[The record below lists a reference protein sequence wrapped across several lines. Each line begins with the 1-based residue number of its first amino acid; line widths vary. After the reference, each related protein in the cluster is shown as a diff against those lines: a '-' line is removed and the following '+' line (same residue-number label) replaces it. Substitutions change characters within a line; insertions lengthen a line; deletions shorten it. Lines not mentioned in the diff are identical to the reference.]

1 MTGSNHS
8 PKPRRARRPA
18 TDIVHAGREPFAH
31 HGFVNTPVYRG
42 STVLFRS
49 VESFE
54 KRDQRYV
61 YGRRGTPTSEAAEAA
76 IALLE
81 GGART
86 WLAPSGAAAIATALL
101 SFTKAGDHILVADTV
116 YQPTRKICDGPLKRF
131 GVETTYYDPTIGAGI
146 AELMRPNTTLVYTES
161 PGSLTFE
168 VQDIPAIA
176 AAAHAAGAL
185 VALDNT
191 WASPLYFKPFSRGV
205 DISIQA
211 GTKYIVGHADA
222 MLGAVTVTEPLA
234 HKLAAEAGGLGICA
248 GTEEMYL
255 GLRGFRTLD
264 VRLERHWRSGLEIAE
279 WLERRPEVAR
289 VLHPAL
295 PSHPQ
300 HALWKRDFLGA
311 SGLFSIVLEPCSK
324 QAVAAMLEGLE
335 LFGMGA
341 SWGGYESLV
350 LPFDAA
356 RARSA
361 TQWQPEG
368 PTVRLHIGL
377 EDVGDLRADLEAGF
391 ARLAA
396 AGSAPVRA
404 QTRAQTR
411 AQARPPAKAQAT
423 TARARKGGRARQPG

>member
-1 MTGSNHS
+1 MTGSDEGD
-8 PKPRRARRPA
+8 KPRRTRRPA
-18 TDIVHAGREPFAH
+18 TDVAHAGRDPFAH

-42 STVLFRS
+42 STVLFRTM
-49 VESFE
+49 ESFE

-61 YGRRGTPTSEAAEAA
+61 YGRRGTPTSEALEAA
-76 IALLE
+76 IAHVE

-101 SFTKAGDHILVADTV
+101 TFTKAGDHILVADTV
-116 YQPTRKICDGPLKRF
+116 YQPTRRVCDGPLARF
-131 GVETTYYDPTIGAGI
+131 GVETTYYDPTVGAGI
-146 AELMRPNTTLVYTES
+146 AQLMRPNTALVYTES

-176 AAAHAAGAL
+176 AAAHAQGAL
-185 VALDNT
+185 VAMDNT
-191 WASPLYFKPFSRGV
+191 WASPLYFKPFAHGV

-222 MLGAVTVTEPLA
+222 MLGAITVTEPLA
-234 HKLAAEAGGLGICA
+234 HRLVVEAGGLGICA

-255 GLRGFRTLD
+255 GLRGMRTLD
-264 VRLERHWRSGLEIAE
+264 VRLERHWRSGVEIAR
-279 WLERRPEVAR
+279 WLEGRPEVAR

-300 HALWKRDFLGA
+300 HDLWKRDFLGA
-311 SGLFSIVLEPCSK
+311 SGLFSVVLRPCAK
-324 QAVAAMLEGLE
+324 KAVAAMLEGLD

-356 RARSA
+356 KSRSA
-361 TQWQPEG
+361 TAWTPEG
-368 PTVRLHIGL
+368 PAVRLHIGL
-377 EDVGDLRADLEAGF
+377 ESLDDIKADLEAGF

-396 AGSAPVRA
+396 E
-404 QTRAQTR
+404 
-411 AQARPPAKAQAT
+411 
-423 TARARKGGRARQPG
+423 PG